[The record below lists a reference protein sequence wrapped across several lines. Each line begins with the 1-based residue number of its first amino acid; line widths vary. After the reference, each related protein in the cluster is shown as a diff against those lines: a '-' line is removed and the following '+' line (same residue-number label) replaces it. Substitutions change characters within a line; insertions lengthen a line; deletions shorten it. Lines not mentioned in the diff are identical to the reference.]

1 MKTSLFF
8 LTTLLFVCVSC
19 TSKESNVK
27 VDTTDIAEAMYVVSG
42 EFNRASFKGVNYLI
56 YVNAENQNFV
66 SDSTASSTVYS
77 HIFYKHKYHFMI
89 VKRMDVP
96 LLLLEHMEKSELVN
110 DPETAYLKYMLNEIN
125 GCLSDMF
132 KNEKAEVDFWYDNFR
147 VNIKITSDT
156 KIELNIVPYSSEGE
170 EIIGEY
176 KEDVRLR
183 KKLVENEKKILLLK
197 DSVSL
202 LEEKIVKN
210 KTILENAKLY
220 SQYIKQKWE
229 YDKNKNLV
237 FTTYDRRPYDK
248 IRKIVQE
255 HPEIISEKAQY
266 EKNNLQKLQQEMI
279 QAEENKS
286 FLVRELDSIQVL
298 YSKYL
303 QQLNDF

>member
-1 MKTSLFF
+1 MHL
-8 LTTLLFVCVSC
+8 
-19 TSKESNVK
+19 
-27 VDTTDIAEAMYVVSG
+27 Y
-42 EFNRASFKGVNYLI
+42 
-56 YVNAENQNFV
+56 
-66 SDSTASSTVYS
+66 
-77 HIFYKHKYHFMI
+77 
-89 VKRMDVP
+89 
-96 LLLLEHMEKSELVN
+96 
-110 DPETAYLKYMLNEIN
+110 
-125 GCLSDMF
+125 
-132 KNEKAEVDFWYDNFR
+132 NFR

-170 EIIGEY
+170 KIIGEY

-255 HPEIISEKAQY
+255 HPEIISEKAQ
-266 EKNNLQKLQQEMI
+266 
-279 QAEENKS
+279 
-286 FLVRELDSIQVL
+286 
-298 YSKYL
+298 
-303 QQLNDF
+303 